1 MGARV
6 SEQWWGAKR
15 RIIILALLR
24 KDDRCL
30 SSTSFIHGRILIWAG
45 FLPNFLS
52 LFHLHLLPSS
62 ELFFVEC
69 LFDGSLTIQHLARW
83 RINSFPLLCHERI
96 ELFGSNHAFGFA
108 MGSFGLILG
117 DNNGSLGFFGTDWS
131 TGTRSSSRLKTSKRR
146 SILLV
151 QRQRTKKYA
160 ETLDLV
166 KDIVGATKEKL
177 VGAKEEWKIRT
188 TLGNDLVTAVTKKE
202 KPM

>member
-1 MGARV
+1 
-6 SEQWWGAKR
+6 
-15 RIIILALLR
+15 
-24 KDDRCL
+24 
-30 SSTSFIHGRILIWAG
+30 
-45 FLPNFLS
+45 
-52 LFHLHLLPSS
+52 
-62 ELFFVEC
+62 
-69 LFDGSLTIQHLARW
+69 
-83 RINSFPLLCHERI
+83 
-96 ELFGSNHAFGFA
+96 

-177 VGAKEEWKIRT
+177 VGAKEE
-188 TLGNDLVTAVTKKE
+188 
-202 KPM
+202 